1 MWLPTE
7 YVGATSCGALLLIP
21 LGGRAK
27 MTGGYLEKKWI
38 GIKKNNLEGFLN
50 KSQFNINTI
59 KSS

>member
-21 LGGRAK
+21 LGGKAK

-38 GIKKNNLEGFLN
+38 GIKKIIWKAFHSVLL
-50 KSQFNINTI
+50 KS
-59 KSS
+59 